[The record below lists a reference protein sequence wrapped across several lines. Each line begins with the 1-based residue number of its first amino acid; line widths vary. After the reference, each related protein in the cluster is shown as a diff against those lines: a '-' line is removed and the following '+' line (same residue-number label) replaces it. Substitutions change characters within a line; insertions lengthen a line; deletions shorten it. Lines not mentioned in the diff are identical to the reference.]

1 MRVMKY
7 LRGHIPAVA
16 LIVLLLVAQSFCELS
31 LPAYTS
37 RIVDTGIQGG
47 GIESAT
53 PLALTDKTMDGVR
66 LFLSDEDAQTVGAA
80 YTYDNGVWTLNDTAQ
95 QPELESVFIRPLV
108 MYARLSEQGANTVLA
123 LRKQMQ
129 GGLIS
134 REQILARGEAALDGM
149 GVLTDGVLRSAAVQ
163 FLKTEY
169 AVAGLN
175 VDHIRTSYLLRTG
188 GRMLL
193 LTLGMIAAAVL
204 CSYVGAKMSAAIGRD
219 LRARV
224 FRKVLS
230 FSSAEMDK
238 FSTAS
243 LITRSTNDVTQIQA
257 VCVMLVRIVLYAPII
272 GLGGVVMVARTKTG
286 LGWVI
291 ALAVA
296 AMLLLVGVL
305 MKVAMPQFR
314 AMQQRVD
321 DVNLV
326 SRELLTGLPVIRAF
340 HREQHEQV
348 RFDTASAALMNTQ
361 LFVNRTMAFMGPVM
375 TLIMYGV
382 TVMIEWFGAKS
393 INAGHMQIGDMIA
406 FSTYASMIIM
416 AFMMITIV
424 AVMLPRAEVSAARV
438 DEILHTRPSVRAP
451 RSAEPAPTDAT
462 VTFEHVSFRYPGAED
477 DVLHDVSFTA
487 RPGQVTAI
495 VGSTGCGK
503 STLLNL
509 IPRFYDA
516 TGGTVS
522 IGGVDVRRM
531 QPAELRAMLGYVPQK
546 GVLFTGDILS
556 NLEFAGDVSEADA
569 IRAAATAQAE
579 DFIWSR
585 PQHFLTPVAQ
595 GGSNVSGGQRQRLS
609 IARAIAKHPQVYL
622 FDDSFSAL
630 DYQTDA
636 ALRQALAKQTHDAT
650 VLIVAQRLSTILH
663 ADQILVLDGGR
674 IVGCGTHSDLLRSC
688 ETYREIALS
697 QLSAAE
703 LGQEG

>member
-7 LRGHIPAVA
+7 LRGHIPSVV

-66 LFLSDEDAQTVGAA
+66 LFLSDEDAQTVSAA

-134 REQILARGEAALDGM
+134 REQVLARGEAALDGM

-462 VTFEHVSFRYPGAED
+462 VMFEHVSFRYPGAED

-674 IVGCGTHSDLLRSC
+674 IVGCGTHTELLRSC

>member
-7 LRGHIPAVA
+7 LRGHIPSVV

-66 LFLSDEDAQTVGAA
+66 LFLSDEDAQTVSAA
-80 YTYDNGVWTLNDTAQ
+80 YTYDNGVWTLNDTVQ

>member
-7 LRGHIPAVA
+7 LRGHIPSVV

-66 LFLSDEDAQTVGAA
+66 LFLSDEDAQTVSAA

-531 QPAELRAMLGYVPQK
+531 QPAELRALLGYVPQK

-609 IARAIAKHPQVYL
+609 IARAIAKHPQVYV

-636 ALRQALAKQTHDAT
+636 ALRQALARQTHDAT

>member
-7 LRGHIPAVA
+7 LRGHIPSVV

-66 LFLSDEDAQTVGAA
+66 LFLPDEDAQTVSAA

>member
-7 LRGHIPAVA
+7 LRGHIPSVVV
-16 LIVLLLVAQSFCELS
+16 IVLLLVAQSFCELS

-53 PLALTDKTMDGVR
+53 PLVLTDKTMDGVR
-66 LFLSDEDAQTVGAA
+66 LFLSDEDAQTVSAA
-80 YTYDNGVWTLNDTAQ
+80 YTYDNGIWTLGDTAR
-95 QPELESVFIRPLV
+95 QPELESVFVRPLV

-123 LRKQMQ
+123 LRRQMQ
-129 GGLIS
+129 GGLIT
-134 REQILARGEAALDGM
+134 REEILTRGEEALSGM
-149 GVLTDGVLRSAAVQ
+149 GVLTDSVLRSAAMQ

-175 VDHIRTSYLLRTG
+175 VNHMRTSYLLRTG

-219 LRARV
+219 LRAQV

-305 MKVAMPQFR
+305 MKIAMPQFR

-326 SRELLTGLPVIRAF
+326 SREILTGLPVIRAF
-340 HREQHEQV
+340 HRERHEQE

-406 FSTYASMIIM
+406 FSSYASMIIM

-438 DEILHTRPSVRAP
+438 DEILHTRASVRAP

-462 VTFEHVSFRYPGAED
+462 ITFDHVSFRYPGAED

-487 RPGQVTAI
+487 RPGEVTAI

-531 QPAELRAMLGYVPQK
+531 QPAALRAMLGYVPQK

-595 GGSNVSGGQRQRLS
+595 GGANVSGGQRQRLS

-636 ALRQALAKQTHDAT
+636 ALRQALARQTHDAT

-674 IVGCGTHSDLLRSC
+674 IVGRGTHSALLRSC

-703 LGQEG
+703 LGEEG